1 MLLRASSESQGE
13 TVELRALTAAGAESG
28 VRHGGVLT
36 RFAEAAVRGT
46 PQELAAA
53 REGLHGAMSPA
64 AVVDAAAVVAN
75 FERMVR
81 IADATGIPLDK
92 PVAVFSA
99 DLREQL
105 GIDAYGSAA
114 NTPPVRGAW
123 RVVARLA
130 RPLVPFFMRRF
141 AERRP

>member
-1 MLLRASSESQGE
+1 MLLRASGESQGE
-13 TVELRALTAAGAESG
+13 SVDVRAVTAPGAESG
-28 VRHGGVLT
+28 VRHGAVLI

-46 PQELAAA
+46 AKELAAA
-53 REGLHGAMSPA
+53 REALRAAMGPA

-99 DLREQL
+99 DVREQL

-114 NTPPVRGAW
+114 NTPPVRGTW
-123 RVVARLA
+123 RFVARLA

-141 AERRP
+141 AARRP